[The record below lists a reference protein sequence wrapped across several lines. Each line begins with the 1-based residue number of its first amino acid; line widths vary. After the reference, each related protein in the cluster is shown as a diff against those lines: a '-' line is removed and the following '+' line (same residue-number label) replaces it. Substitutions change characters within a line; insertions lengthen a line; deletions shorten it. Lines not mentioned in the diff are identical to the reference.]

1 MLIVR
6 GFTVLQIKHSYIS
19 YRDIGKKVR
28 SNDRQGRP
36 LKSRADPALS
46 FVCVCVGGTIDDI
59 PANSSCVSIEVGCVF
74 LAMLV

>member
-46 FVCVCVGGTIDDI
+46 FFLCGGTIDDI